1 MEFGYDLSNLRDLLE
16 EGIEASA
23 SDTIFIG
30 RDVDRLPN
38 TSCISIPGWSGETAV
53 MQLDLAGFAISSGSA
68 CSSGSVSR
76 SEVLNS
82 LGYDD
87 VTAGSAIRVSL
98 GPYNT
103 EEEVLKKIEDTRK
116 LQKI

>member
-1 MEFGYDLSNLRDLLE
+1 MKQ
-16 EGIEASA
+16 
-23 SDTIFIG
+23 
-30 RDVDRLPN
+30 
-38 TSCISIPGWSGETAV
+38 
-53 MQLDLAGFAISSGSA
+53 QLCSWTWRGFAISSGSA

-76 SEVLNS
+76 SKVLKS

-103 EEEVLKKIEDTRK
+103 EEEVLNFVDVWSIYTKNLKQKQLERK
-116 LQKI
+116 